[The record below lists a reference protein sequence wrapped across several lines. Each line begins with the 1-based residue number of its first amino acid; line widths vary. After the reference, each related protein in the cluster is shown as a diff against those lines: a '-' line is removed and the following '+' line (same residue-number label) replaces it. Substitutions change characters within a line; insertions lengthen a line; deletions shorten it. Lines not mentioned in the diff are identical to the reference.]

1 MRERIWII
9 KQLSATLSWFD
20 YTIQKFA
27 QANSPYELI
36 EQWFTAFRPCLCN
49 RYQHHRSGRFFVRK
63 SSPTSRG
70 SSCKRKYGATTPP
83 RGAKL
88 GKRGFR
94 LLYIFTSPGSLQP
107 VTKKATT
114 SDWASSSRPITSPPR
129 NYEDYISSTSARA
142 TRSTTSILKTLK
154 IDERCATNPESRA
167 LAPEGP
173 LPCRRA

>member
-1 MRERIWII
+1 M
-9 KQLSATLSWFD
+9 
-20 YTIQKFA
+20 
-27 QANSPYELI
+27 
-36 EQWFTAFRPCLCN
+36 
-49 RYQHHRSGRFFVRK
+49 RK

-154 IDERCATNPESRA
+154 IDERCAKGVPIQDPKMSAAKKGLHTMFDLDWAPLYGREIDEAPPHGGAFTMSQVKRAPTQPRGGVNTNM
-167 LAPEGP
+167 
-173 LPCRRA
+173 